1 MSETLTQELKTQVD
15 AKLKTQAQT
24 IAEHSL
30 AKSSTPLNGATKDIY
45 VAIFKEGAVQREYR
59 FYAPEE
65 DKSIEDLDKRKK
77 DRNKR
82 IWLLCKRYEIYL
94 RSTEN
99 RKVAFVG
106 IPQPF
111 VRDIESEMREFEEN
125 MSKPAHKVW

>member
-1 MSETLTQELKTQVD
+1 MSETLTQELKSQVE
-15 AKLKTQAQT
+15 AKL
-24 IAEHSL
+24 
-30 AKSSTPLNGATKDIY
+30 KSSTPLNGATKDIY
-45 VAIFKEGAVQREYR
+45 TAIFKEGAVQREYR
-59 FYAPEE
+59 FYAPAE
-65 DKSIEDLDKRKK
+65 DKSIEDEDRRKK

-82 IWLLCKRYEIYL
+82 IWLLCKRYEVFL

-125 MSKPAHKVW
+125 RDKVQGKVW